1 MKYPTLS
8 ILAFFFMS
16 CSLFGQDI
24 RASKVPSEVKNTLS
38 TEFPDAD
45 DIDWEKK
52 KGDYE
57 ADFEIK
63 DVDHSALFNAKGE
76 LLMSKMDI
84 RSSELPAAVA
94 EKISQDYVDYHI
106 DDAEKVDVNGR
117 TLYQVELDGR
127 PRDLDVVY
135 TADGQEDKNFK
146 YWD

>member
-1 MKYPTLS
+1 MKYLTLS
-8 ILAFFFMS
+8 ILALFLMS
-16 CSLFGQDI
+16 CSLFDQDI
-24 RASKVPSEVKNTLS
+24 PASKVPSVVKNTLS
-38 TEFPDAD
+38 TEFPDAY

-84 RSSELPAAVA
+84 RSSELPAAVT
-94 EKISQDYVDYHI
+94 EKIAQDYADYHI
-106 DDAEKVDVNGR
+106 DDAEKVDVKGR

-135 TADGQEDKNFK
+135 TAEGQEDKDFK
-146 YWD
+146 YWN